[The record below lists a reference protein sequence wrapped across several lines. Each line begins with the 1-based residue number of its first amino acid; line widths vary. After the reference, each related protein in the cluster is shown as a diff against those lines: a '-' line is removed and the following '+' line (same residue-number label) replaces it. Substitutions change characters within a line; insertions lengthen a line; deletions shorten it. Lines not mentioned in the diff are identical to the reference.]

1 MMEDLKEESWK
12 ALGFFFCFFFFFPA
26 LALAETGNFAP
37 LGKGAG
43 GNCGDHSLFHFYLY
57 VLSMPHKV

>member
-1 MMEDLKEESWK
+1 MMENLKEESWK
-12 ALGFFFCFFFFFPA
+12 ALAFFFFPA

-37 LGKGAG
+37 LGKGTG
-43 GNCGDHSLFHFYLY
+43 GNCGNHSLFHSYLY